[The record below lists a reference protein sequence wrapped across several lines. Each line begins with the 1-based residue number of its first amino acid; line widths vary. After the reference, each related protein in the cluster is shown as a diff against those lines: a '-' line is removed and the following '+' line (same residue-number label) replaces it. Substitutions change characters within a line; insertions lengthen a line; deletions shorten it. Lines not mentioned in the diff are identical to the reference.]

1 MEREEAIRRRFELLD
16 PYLDERTR
24 RLTAAAE
31 AEAIGFGGV
40 SSVARATGV
49 SRPTIRRGL
58 QELKAGAEMQNPGKH
73 RVRRPGGG
81 RKKTVDI
88 DLTLKADLEGLVQP
102 TERGEP
108 ESPLRWTCKSIRRL
122 AEELRQMGHKTS
134 HRMVAE
140 LLHELGYSLQGNSKT
155 LEGASHPDRN
165 AQFEHINRQAQEH
178 FASVDPVISVDTKKK
193 ELVGDFKN
201 GGRELRPAGM
211 PEKVRVHDFVIPELG
226 RAIPYGVYD
235 LASNSGWV
243 SVGVDHD
250 TSVFAVETV
259 RRWWKSMGC
268 ERYPQAKRLL
278 ITADGGGS
286 NGSRVRLWKVE
297 LQKLADELGMP
308 ISVCH
313 FPPGTSKWNKIE
325 HRLFSF
331 ISQNWRGKPLVSHEV
346 IVNLIAATT
355 TTKGLKVRAELDTA
369 SYPAGQKVSK
379 REVAEVNISRDSFHG
394 EWNYT
399 ISPREKSVND
409 TVVS

>member
-1 MEREEAIRRRFELLD
+1 MDNEEAIRRRFKLLE
-16 PYLDERTR
+16 PHLDERTR

-31 AEAIGFGGV
+31 AEAMGFGGV
-40 SSVARATGV
+40 STVARATGV
-49 SRPTIRRGL
+49 SRLRICRGIR
-58 QELKAGAEMQNPGKH
+58 ELKEASEPPLEG
-73 RVRRPGGG
+73 RRIRRPGGG
-81 RKKTVDI
+81 RKKTVDT
-88 DLTLKADLEGLVQP
+88 DLTLRGDLEKLVQP

-108 ESPLRWTCKSIRRL
+108 ESPLRWTCKSVRRL
-122 AEELRQMGHKTS
+122 AEELKGMGHQTS

-140 LLHELGYSLQGNSKT
+140 LLHEMGYSLQANSKT
-155 LEGASHPDRN
+155 LEGASHPDRD

-178 FASVDPVISVDTKKK
+178 FATVDPVISVDTKKK

-201 GGRELRPAGM
+201 GGRELRPQGD

-250 TSVFAVETV
+250 TSAFAVETV
-259 RRWWKSMGC
+259 RRWWKSMGSQ
-268 ERYPQAKRLL
+268 RYPQAKRLL

-297 LQKLADELGMP
+297 LQKLADELGIP
-308 ISVCH
+308 ISVSH

-325 HRLFSF
+325 HRLFAF
-331 ISQNWRGKPLVSHEV
+331 ISQNWRGKPLISHEV

-355 TTKGLKVRAELDTA
+355 TTTGLHVRAELDNGT
-369 SYPAGQKVSK
+369 YPVGQQVSEQ
-379 REVAEVNISRDSFHG
+379 EVAQVNLSRDSFHG

-399 ISPREKSVND
+399 ISPQEKPATEMFIS
-409 TVVS
+409 